1 MRATPEIDIC
11 RAYLKVRHLTKPPAA
26 GNQLSKAEATAQMG
40 EDPFVKHQLLE
51 PEMHQHCAVAHDGG
65 ICFAACVNWGF
76 QRAPCCLIPSACIGN
91 WRSMHRLIVP
101 RWIVSCDTVPL
112 CEKFSS
118 FS

>member
-51 PEMHQHCAVAHDGG
+51 PEIISIAPSRMTEG
-65 ICFAACVNWGF
+65 FASLHA
-76 QRAPCCLIPSACIGN
+76 
-91 WRSMHRLIVP
+91 
-101 RWIVSCDTVPL
+101 
-112 CEKFSS
+112 
-118 FS
+118 